1 MLRGV
6 VFDPRFDQ
14 LHGLH
19 DGFVR
24 DSPRLSQLP
33 YDSAQEDDAGAKDA
47 AEKRRLLKQNGP
59 PPECP
64 KRPRVNAYVPGR
76 PGVVAIAVSHDCDQI
91 VECCVF
97 HTLTYR
103 SSTPI

>member
-19 DGFVR
+19 DGLVR

-33 YDSAQEDDAGAKDA
+33 YDSTQEDDAGAEDA

-64 KRPRVNAYVPGR
+64 KRPRSMPMCRAARELLP
-76 PGVVAIAVSHDCDQI
+76 
-91 VECCVF
+91 
-97 HTLTYR
+97 
-103 SSTPI
+103 

>member
-19 DGFVR
+19 DGLVR

-33 YDSAQEDDAGAKDA
+33 YDSAQEDDAGAEDA

-59 PPECP
+59 PL
-64 KRPRVNAYVPGR
+64 NALNVLGSMPMCR
-76 PGVVAIAVSHDCDQI
+76 AARELLP
-91 VECCVF
+91 
-97 HTLTYR
+97 
-103 SSTPI
+103 